1 MNGWWVLF
9 MGWCG
14 VGGGVDWLTKWYGM
28 ILSLLVVSR
37 VLLSLQRWNRCPQRL
52 SMTGFRLFT
61 GTYYRGLDYVQ
72 VRPAHAYIL
81 SAYPRVRR
89 VIMLTYSVDAGA
101 LERSRIHTL

>member
-1 MNGWWVLF
+1 MTQCFVGSAIETV
-9 MGWCG
+9 GGPG
-14 VGGGVDWLTKWYGM
+14 VGAGAAG
-28 ILSLLVVSR
+28 SLAAG
-37 VLLSLQRWNRCPQRL
+37 P
-52 SMTGFRLFT
+52 TGFRLFT